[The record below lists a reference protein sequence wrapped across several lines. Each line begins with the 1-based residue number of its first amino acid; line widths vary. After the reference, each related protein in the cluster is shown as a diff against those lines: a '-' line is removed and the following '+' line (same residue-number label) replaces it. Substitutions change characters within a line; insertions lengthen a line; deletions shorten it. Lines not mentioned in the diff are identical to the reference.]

1 MRDTEAEDVT
11 RRVTVSRVPRL
22 DIQSEDEEE
31 LEADHNN
38 ITEDD
43 SPESEQSLI
52 SSSSWP
58 TVPKEARSLLLA
70 SLLLLLLLL
79 VTNKLVETLHHD
91 KNMNEA
97 VILALA
103 YALAPVRLTLEG
115 VRLVVGSGTQV
126 SSTQRPVQIDYD
138 LLVDNILSSD
148 KFHSVIDKV
157 SSEKMALWGL
167 EMEQRSQKDQDH
179 MTIMSSNIEDTKVF
193 IQKEIEDAISNIKS
207 DNSNKIQYENSQ
219 REVLRVNLDTQIS
232 EFKQQIEEL
241 KNNIHKSGDERNKV
255 ASETLSKM
263 REELKILEER
273 QRLTSAEIQKCCSA
287 KSDID
292 LVIENKV
299 SGLVEQ
305 LKQDLQ
311 DKLVTEEEL
320 NLRLMQV
327 ETENKNS
334 FVELTSEVVEET
346 KAELEQLVNSKV
358 EDLRRD
364 LSSDLASD
372 LETDGNNTRDS
383 SGVDSVDV
391 KRIVREALTKY
402 DADKT
407 GLFDFAL
414 ETAGGSVMTTKC
426 TEPYQMTSAVM
437 SVWGIPFWWDTNT
450 PRYVTETVSPGQFE
464 TSLEPVR
471 NKFRTSFKAAL
482 NPFQDDPAAGHLSG
496 SVLGLQRK
504 SRGHCGPVVCQ
515 HPHHRRHDRSVSTLV
530 IRTQPSCGGIQS
542 EKK

>member
-1 MRDTEAEDVT
+1 MTRSRSRSLMRDTETEDVT

-31 LEADHNN
+31 LEAGHNN
-38 ITEDD
+38 ITEDREC
-43 SPESEQSLI
+43 PESEQSLI
-52 SSSSWP
+52 SSSTAAISWP

-79 VTNKLVETLHHD
+79 VINKVVETLHHD

-126 SSTQRPVQIDYD
+126 TNTQRPVQIDYD

-157 SSEKMALWGL
+157 SSEKMSLWGL
-167 EMEQRSQKDQDH
+167 EIEERSKKGENQ
-179 MTIMSSNIEDTKVF
+179 MTTMNSRIEDTKVF

-207 DNSNKIQYENSQ
+207 DNSNRIQYENSQ
-219 REVLRVNLDTQIS
+219 REVLRENLDTQIS

-327 ETENKNS
+327 ETENKNT

-364 LSSDLASD
+364 LTSDLASD
-372 LETDGNNTRDS
+372 LEAEANSTRD

-450 PRYVTETVSPGQFE
+450 PRFVT
-464 TSLEPVR
+464 
-471 NKFRTSFKAAL
+471 NK
-482 NPFQDDPAAGHLSG
+482 
-496 SVLGLQRK
+496 
-504 SRGHCGPVVCQ
+504 
-515 HPHHRRHDRSVSTLV
+515 
-530 IRTQPSCGGIQS
+530 
-542 EKK
+542 